1 MRSASRWYPLF
12 GAFKLGVKMDLRR
25 AIIFILASIIYTII
39 LKIGKILTPGIF
51 SSIYITQTA
60 HILSFLVGL
69 FSIIFGLY
77 FIKEVI
83 GKNNIRLKSSV
94 YLALIG
100 PAFLMLIHLSDFIRL
115 SNKLSL
121 KIYDFSP
128 SLYNLILVHNVKP
141 FSQIVLWLSS
151 IFIFYFFFILYNNLS
166 SINKELKK
174 ANYLVLFGTALNAVF
189 RSFGLIIYLLFPKSG
204 LIIDPP
210 MIIFLIAFL
219 IFLFTSLVSLNFF
232 LKLYRVEDYSK
243 IL

>member
-1 MRSASRWYPLF
+1 MN
-12 GAFKLGVKMDLRR
+12 LRK

-39 LKIGKILTPGIF
+39 LKISKFLIPDIF

-60 HILSFLVGL
+60 YVLSLLVGL
-69 FSIIFGLY
+69 FSIIFGLC

-83 GKNNIRLKSSV
+83 GKNNIQLKSSV
-94 YLALIG
+94 YLALFG
-100 PAFLMLIHLSDFIRL
+100 PAFLMLIHLSDIIRI

-128 SLYNLILVHNVKP
+128 WLYNLILVNNVKS

-151 IFIFYFFFILYNNLS
+151 IFIFYFFFILYKNLS
-166 SINKELKK
+166 SKNKELKK
-174 ANYLVLFGTALNAVF
+174 ANYLVLFGTGLNAVF
-189 RSFGLIIYLLFPKSG
+189 RSFGFIIYLLFPRSG
-204 LIIDPP
+204 LIINPP
-210 MIIFLIAFL
+210 TIIYLIGFL

-232 LKLYRVEDYSK
+232 WKLYRIEDYSE